1 MNLPPHRPP
10 DREIHILSEGFFGMQ
25 GMLRSEWINW
35 AIGYTDSDLQE
46 VMYKVS
52 CGLVEYYDYCKVL
65 QQACLKYLEENR

>member
-1 MNLPPHRPP
+1 
-10 DREIHILSEGFFGMQ
+10 MQ